1 MKEKITLPKIE
12 LVEGINTIIINTIIS
27 PKSFQL
33 KYVIN
38 DSGEPDEE
46 ISTDEY
52 FENKPNDEIKP
63 ITAITLRSSEI
74 KAAGQTIYDEEH
86 IVEYGTNELI
96 IEEDYLAYTDEL
108 RLAYLEAAKALFG
121 LTYKPLSINLLGSV
135 YLDFNDII
143 KITNP
148 QNEVYKT
155 YALNNNHE
163 YNGTLYNTITV
174 PSLSEIEEKY
184 KYETED
190 KSFRRKTAVEIDKAN
205 QRITALAT
213 NVSQYDNRIS
223 QMELTV
229 DGIET
234 LVRDEIDITRTAIGT
249 DPLTLYNA
257 MKGDL
262 LELHIYGNNAVFS
275 QLYPTNNLYPSDN
288 LFPKGDSRIHIYT
301 NNKCPDDTGN
311 WQNGYLNNGN
321 VYHNEPYNSAM
332 LLSDFIPI
340 EELIFYL
347 SLENTD
353 YKIFG
358 IFSFDENKNYIK
370 IDGSVK
376 IINDYEWQK
385 TVTNAKYVRI
395 EIVKSD
401 YHYNQQGYEDNF
413 PTITTSEILNIKPML
428 TYTTEKQEYS
438 GYNNSIIELGVTDTL
453 RWFLTEDDEVIKDS
467 FDLVNNQASI
477 TRRIGVDNNG
487 NLYVLAN
494 PIITNLGEMIIPVAE
509 GENYFEIVN
518 YDTECEVKWVIRN
531 NYTNTF
537 ATTVELQSSIT
548 QLANSINLQVSKKV
562 GNDEI
567 IARINMAVLGRDEAE
582 VPEDIEKSIIEI
594 LANKISITSD
604 YFSITNDG
612 IATFIRG
619 LIGNWNLLNGDL
631 YSDHIESG
639 NTYRSGMVSRNNTT
653 MFLYSGLLANAQ
665 NIEEANFYVTN
676 AGLCK
681 AKWFQVNGESGYL
694 HVNYDSGRTAMI
706 LRKEGIYWKLDD
718 ANNDNFAS
726 LSINANGTV
735 LNFADSPS
743 FTIYDEPHNQT
754 LFAVHRYRPE
764 AGYNQADIMLYPK
777 SYYYAGGSTGYEIAT
792 KNDISDPSV
801 KKNIQD
807 VKEKALDKIKKIE
820 FKQFDWDEEKID
832 KKGHINIGIIAPQV
846 EKIDKNFVEK
856 TIVQNNEGEKTEAK
870 ELYSLNI
877 LNLLTTSM
885 KAIQELTEKV
895 EEQQKEINEL
905 KEKLKG
911 ENNG

>member
-38 DSGEPDEE
+38 ESGEPDEE

-190 KSFRRKTAVEIDKAN
+190 KSFRRKTAAEIDKAN

-229 DGIET
+229 DDIET

-288 LFPKGDSRIHIYT
+288 LFPKGDSRIHVYT
-301 NNKCPDDTGN
+301 NNICPDSIDN
-311 WQNGYLNNGN
+311 WINGYTGGNNGIEA
-321 VYHNEPYNSAM
+321 HGEPYNSSM
-332 LLSDFIPI
+332 LLSEFIKI
-340 EELIFYL
+340 DNSNIYI
-347 SLENTD
+347 SLENTNF
-353 YKIFG
+353 KMWG
-358 IFSFDENKNYIK
+358 ITFYNNSKDFISKSLKRASEEAIICPDTTSYIRFE
-370 IDGSVK
+370 VVR
-376 IINDYEWQK
+376 NDF
-385 TVTNAKYVRI
+385 
-395 EIVKSD
+395 
-401 YHYNQQGYEDNF
+401 HYGDTGYDNNF
-413 PTITTSEILNIKPML
+413 PAIIPADILEAKPMI
-428 TYTTEKQEYS
+428 TYATEKQEYS

-548 QLANSINLQVSKKV
+548 QLAKSINLQVSKKV

-612 IATFIRG
+612 IATFVRG

-665 NIEEANFYVTN
+665 YIEEANFYVTN